1 MKKYIAAV
9 SLLLLLS
16 ACGKAEGAPP
26 RQPEEIPAQTT
37 QPELE
42 ATQWQALSTDADAF
56 NLAGGFDNP
65 DFEFVFQNTDS
76 VPLDQLVAFSLAA
89 DGAASEGAFEELR
102 SRFLEAPN
110 TVLAYLVLLGDQV
123 TELSGWEPAPTAEL
137 ICRFIAGADAAWHD
151 GSEEFAST
159 MAECRKNYPE
169 GRAAQLLD
177 VMEEEHTAS
186 MERNHPNA

>member
-1 MKKYIAAV
+1 MKKYIV
-9 SLLLLLS
+9 VMSLLLLLS

-26 RQPEEIPAQTT
+26 QQPEETPVQTA

-42 ATQWQALSTDADAF
+42 VTEWQTLSTDEAAF
-56 NLAGGFDNP
+56 NLTGGFDNP
-65 DFEFVFQNTDS
+65 NFEFVFQHTDN

-89 DGAASEGAFEELR
+89 DGASEGAFEELR

-110 TVLAYLVLLGDQV
+110 TVLSYLVLLGDQV

-137 ICRFIAGADAAWHD
+137 ICRFIASADAAWHD

-169 GRAAQLLD
+169 GPAAALLD